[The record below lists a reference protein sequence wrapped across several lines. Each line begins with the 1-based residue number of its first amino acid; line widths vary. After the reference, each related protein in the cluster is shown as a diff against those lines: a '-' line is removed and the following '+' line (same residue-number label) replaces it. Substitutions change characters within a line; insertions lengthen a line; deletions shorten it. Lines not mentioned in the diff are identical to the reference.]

1 MTARGVSHFARGEM
15 RCPCCGRG
23 AVALALVLALEDVRT
38 LFGGPVVIA
47 SGWRCAAHNARVGG
61 HPQSRHLVGCAVDVA
76 PRPSEADRWE
86 ALRLAVVD
94 VARKYGSDW
103 STYSDPV
110 RRVIHFQAPRG
121 ARLPVF

>member
-1 MTARGVSHFARGEM
+1 MTRGVSHFQRSEF

-23 AVALALVLALEDVRT
+23 AVSLALVLALEDVRSI
-38 LFGGPVVIA
+38 FGGPVVIT

-76 PRPSEADRWE
+76 PRLSEEDRWE

-103 STYSDPV
+103 STYSNLV
-110 RRVIHFQAPRG
+110 RRVIHLQCPRG

>member
-1 MTARGVSHFARGEM
+1 MHFARHEF
-15 RCPCCGRG
+15 RCRCCLRG
-23 AVALALVLALEDVRT
+23 AVSLALVLALEDVRT
-38 LFGGPVVIA
+38 LYGGPVRIT

-61 HPQSRHLVGCAVDVA
+61 HPQSRHMVGCAVDVA

-86 ALRLAVVD
+86 ALQLAVVD

-110 RRVIHFQAPRG
+110 RRVIHLQCPRG

>member
-23 AVALALVLALEDVRT
+23 AVALALVLALEDLRSLYGRPVRIT
-38 LFGGPVVIA
+38 
-47 SGWRCAAHNARVGG
+47 SGWRCQTHNREVGG
-61 HPQSRHLVGCAVDVA
+61 HPQSRHLIGCAVDVA
-76 PRPSEADRWE
+76 PLDRDRERWE
-86 ALRLAVVD
+86 ALREAVVA

-110 RRVIHFQAPRG
+110 RRVIHFQCPRG

>member
-1 MTARGVSHFARGEM
+1 MTRGVLHFGRHEM
-15 RCPCCGRG
+15 RCRCCGRG
-23 AVALALVLALEDVRT
+23 AVALALVLALEDLRT
-38 LFGGPVVIA
+38 LYGGPVVIA
-47 SGWRCAAHNARVGG
+47 SGWRCEPHNREVGG

-76 PRPSEADRWE
+76 PRPTEADRWA

-103 STYSDPV
+103 STYSDSV
-110 RRVIHFQAPRG
+110 RRVIHLQAPRG

>member
-1 MTARGVSHFARGEM
+1 MTARGVLYFARHEF
-15 RCPCCGRG
+15 RCPCCHHG

-38 LFGGPVVIA
+38 LYGGPVVIA

-76 PRPSEADRWE
+76 PLDRDRERWE
-86 ALRLAVVD
+86 ALRLAVVA
-94 VARKYGSDW
+94 VARRYGSDW

-110 RRVIHFQAPRG
+110 RRVIHFQCPRG
-121 ARLPVF
+121 ARLPLF

>member
-23 AVALALVLALEDVRT
+23 AVALALVLALEDLRSLYGRPVRIT
-38 LFGGPVVIA
+38 
-47 SGWRCAAHNARVGG
+47 SGWRCQTHNREVGG
-61 HPQSRHLVGCAVDVA
+61 HPQSRHLVGCAADLA
-76 PRPSEADRWE
+76 PLDRDRDRWE
-86 ALRLAVVD
+86 AMRLAAVD

-110 RRVIHFQAPRG
+110 RRIIHLQCPRG

>member
-1 MTARGVSHFARGEM
+1 MTRGVSHFSRHEF

-38 LFGGPVVIA
+38 LYGGPVVIA
-47 SGWRCAAHNARVGG
+47 SGWRCEPHNRAVGG
-61 HPQSRHLVGCAVDVA
+61 HPQSRHMVGCAVDVA

-110 RRVIHFQAPRG
+110 RRVIHLQCPRG
-121 ARLPVF
+121 ARLPVL

>member
-23 AVALALVLALEDVRT
+23 AVALALVLALEDLRSLYGRPVRIT
-38 LFGGPVVIA
+38 
-47 SGWRCAAHNARVGG
+47 SGWRCQTHNREVGG
-61 HPQSRHLVGCAVDVA
+61 HPQSRHLIGCAVDVA
-76 PRPSEADRWE
+76 PLDRDRERWE
-86 ALRLAVVD
+86 ALRLAVVA
-94 VARKYGSDW
+94 VARRYGSDW

-110 RRVIHFQAPRG
+110 RRVIHFQCPRG

>member
-1 MTARGVSHFARGEM
+1 MTRGVSHFARGEM

-23 AVALALVLALEDVRT
+23 AVALALVLALEDLRSLYGRPVRIT
-38 LFGGPVVIA
+38 
-47 SGWRCAAHNARVGG
+47 SGWRCQTHNREVGG
-61 HPQSRHLVGCAVDVA
+61 HPQSRHLVGCAADLA
-76 PRPSEADRWE
+76 PLDRDRDRWE
-86 ALRLAVVD
+86 AMRLAAVD

-110 RRVIHFQAPRG
+110 RRIIHLQCPRG